1 MASLKEYVAQQFP
14 QHEIDVW
21 EPASPADLELTDHT
35 VVSYVVGTRA
45 GLDLL
50 NTFRRSVPKAH
61 LAAVEVRPTDATVVP
76 TTGEDRDGV
85 IDLPARRVVVWVVGG
100 FVVLGVLGL
109 LASLLVTDS
118 GVTAGVIGGFMAL
131 VGAIVGGIVGG
142 SRFAGQRATSQP
154 RAPGRCITVVAA
166 FLDDDESASSLA
178 STVGPAADYEVRI
191 VDHLGGWRSPAA
203 GTTDPERGTN
213 EERFRDG

>member
-14 QHEIDVW
+14 QHHIDVW
-21 EPASPADLELTDHT
+21 EPGDPPNLELTDHT

-50 NTFRRSVPKAH
+50 KAFRRSAPTAH
-61 LAAVEVRPTDATVVP
+61 LAAVEVRPSDATVLP

-85 IDLPARRVVVWVVGG
+85 IDLPVRRVAAWIVGG
-100 FVVLGVLGL
+100 FVVLGVLGVATAL
-109 LASLLVTDS
+109 MFTDS
-118 GVTAGVIGGFMAL
+118 GVTAGIIGGFLAL

-142 SRFAGQRATSQP
+142 SRFAGQRSTTQP
-154 RAPGRCITVVAA
+154 RAPGRSITVVAA

-178 STVGPAADYEVRI
+178 TSVGPAADYEVRI
-191 VDHLGGWRSPAA
+191 VDHLGGWRSPAT
-203 GTTDPERGTN
+203 GTTGPEGGTT
-213 EERFRDG
+213 EERYRDG

>member
-21 EPASPADLELTDHT
+21 DPGSPPDLELTDHT

-50 NTFRRSVPKAH
+50 KTFRRSVPKAH
-61 LAAVEVRPTDATVVP
+61 LAAVEVRPTDATLVP

-85 IDLPARRVVVWVVGG
+85 IDLPAQRVAAWIVGG
-100 FVVLGVLGL
+100 FLVLGVVGVA
-109 LASLLVTDS
+109 ASLVLTDS
-118 GVTAGVIGGFMAL
+118 GATVAIIGGFMAVL
-131 VGAIVGGIVGG
+131 GALVGGIVGG

-154 RAPGRCITVVAA
+154 RAPGRSITVVAA

-178 STVGPAADYEVRI
+178 TSVGPAAGYEVRI
-191 VDHLGGWRSPAA
+191 VDHPGGWRSPAT
-203 GTTDPERGTN
+203 GTTEGERGTS
-213 EERFRDG
+213 EGRYEDG

>member
-21 EPASPADLELTDHT
+21 EPGSPPDLELTDHT

-50 NTFRRSVPKAH
+50 KTFQRSVPKAH

-76 TTGEDRDGV
+76 TLGEDRDG
-85 IDLPARRVVVWVVGG
+85 ILDLPARRVAAWIVGG
-100 FVVLGVLGL
+100 FLLLGL
-109 LASLLVTDS
+109 LGVAASLVFTDS
-118 GVTAGVIGGFMAL
+118 GVTAGIIGGFMAL

-154 RAPGRCITVVAA
+154 RAPGRSITVVAA

-178 STVGPAADYEVRI
+178 TSVGPAAGYEVRI
-191 VDHLGGWRSPAA
+191 VDHLGGWRSPAT
-203 GTTDPERGTN
+203 GTTEAERGTT
-213 EERFRDG
+213 EERYRDG